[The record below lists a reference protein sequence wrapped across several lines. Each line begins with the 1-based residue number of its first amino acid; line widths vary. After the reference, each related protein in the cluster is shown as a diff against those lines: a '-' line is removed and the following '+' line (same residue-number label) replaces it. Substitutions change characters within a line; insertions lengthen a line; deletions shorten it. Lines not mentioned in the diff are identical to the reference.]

1 MVKDK
6 TTSRRILELIVLV
19 TIVACVALVLVE
31 IATNLRAELWGVRST
46 PGFSAPVRGSAHLG

>member
-6 TTSRRILELIVLV
+6 TKSRRILELIVLV

-31 IATNLRAELWGVRST
+31 LASNVRAERWGVRST
-46 PGFSAPVRGSAHLG
+46 PGLSAPVRGSAHLS